1 MNESNNLSQ
10 FSVPSTRRGTP
21 RFVRNLAQRM
31 LAGQLTLILPKGRRL
46 LLSGEKTGPEVTVEI
61 HRFRAL
67 WRAITRG
74 ELGLAESFM
83 NGEWKASDLV
93 GLMELALTA
102 KAGFEWLV
110 KIYSSIDFIN
120 RHRSLRRPNTRA
132 GAAANIAYH
141 YDLGNAFYAEWLD
154 KTMTYSS
161 ALFTRTNL
169 SLADAQNEK
178 YRRIARILD
187 LRPDDRVLEI
197 GCGWGGFAEYAARE
211 IGCHITGVT
220 LSNEQANYA
229 RERLMREGLG
239 ERADIRLQDY
249 RDLQGV
255 YDKIVSIEMFEA
267 VGEEYWPLYF
277 NVLRERLMPG
287 GRAALQVI
295 TVAES
300 LFERYRRRIDF
311 IRRYVFP
318 GGLLPSQKA
327 FASAVD
333 KAGLEL
339 RDRFFFGASYAT
351 TLQQWRS
358 RFQTRWNDIAHQGF
372 DERFF
377 RMWTYYLSY
386 CEAGFRMQLVDVGQ
400 FLIARS

>member
-1 MNESNNLSQ
+1 MNELNNLSQ
-10 FSVPSTRRGTP
+10 FSVSSTRPGWT
-21 RFVRNLAQRM
+21 RFVRDLAQRM
-31 LAGQLTLILPKGRRL
+31 LAGELTFVLPKGRRL
-46 LLSGEKTGPEVTVEI
+46 MLIGEKPGPAVTVEI
-61 HRFRAL
+61 RRFRAF
-67 WRAITRG
+67 WRAITGG

-83 NGEWKASDLV
+83 DGEWSASDLV
-93 GLMELALTA
+93 ALMELALTT
-102 KAGFEWLV
+102 KAGFEWLA
-110 KIYSSIDFIN
+110 KIYTSIDLIN
-120 RHRSLRRPNTRA
+120 RHHSQQRPNTRA

-161 ALFTRTNL
+161 ALFTRPHL
-169 SLADAQNEK
+169 SLAEAQDEK
-178 YRRIARILD
+178 YRRIAKILD
-187 LRPDDRVLEI
+187 LQPDDRVLDI

-211 IGCHITGVT
+211 IGCHVTGIT

-249 RDLQGV
+249 RDVQGS

-277 NVLRERLMPG
+277 NVLRERLAPG

-295 TVAES
+295 IIAEN

-311 IRRYVFP
+311 IQRYVFP
-318 GGLLPSQKA
+318 GGVLPSQQA
-327 FASAVD
+327 LASAVN

-339 RDRFFFGASYAT
+339 KDSFFFGASYAT
-351 TLQQWRS
+351 TLQQWHS
-358 RFQTRWNDIAHQGF
+358 RFQNSWNDIAQQGF

-386 CEAGFRMQLVDVGQ
+386 CEAGFRMQFVDVGQ